1 MKQKSIMIDLA
12 RCIGCKTCI
21 VACRNGKEL
30 IEHAEALPNALAYYL
45 RVEAKVH
52 GTYPDL
58 SLDTWVVPCQHC
70 KDPGCLSACPYGAI
84 TKDTQSGVV
93 HIDPEKC
100 TGCEFNAK
108 MGVENKTVPSPC
120 KVSCPAGLNVQ
131 GYVQLVKQGKYEDA
145 VKLILQ
151 RVPLPGVLGRV
162 CPHPC
167 EDVCRRAEVDQAVSI
182 RELKRAAADAV
193 DFSTLTVPR
202 IKENG
207 IKIAVIG
214 SGPAGLTAAYNLRL
228 KGYAVTIF
236 EALGVL
242 GGMLR
247 VGIPDYRLPNE
258 VVDREIDYLLR
269 HGIEAKTGVR
279 FGEDQTLEGL
289 AGDGYA
295 AVLLGIGLQRG
306 VNMNIPG
313 NDNDG
318 VLDAIR
324 FLREV
329 NLGERK
335 QVKTRAV
342 VVGGGNVAIDAARAA
357 KRLGCPEV
365 TVVYRRTEDEMPA
378 YAEELAGAKQEGI
391 TFVELAAPVEVMAK
405 NGVVTGLRCIK
416 CELGMPDE
424 SGRPRPVPIKNSEFT
439 VECDTVIPAIGQR
452 MDATWRSGEPGLAI
466 TARDTFHV
474 SGQMQTTL
482 PHVFA
487 AGDAVR
493 GPATVIHAIADG
505 HRAAE
510 AIDRF
515 ARGLPVAPV
524 LTEVEGAT
532 VENYVW
538 KAVASGTCGTAPRQ
552 TATYLDP
559 EERATC
565 FLEECSGLTEDQVA
579 AEAERCLNCGCS
591 CMQSCPY
598 DVIQFDGTAG
608 ISHKCDLCN
617 ERITTGQKPICV
629 DVCMTDALT
638 FGEYELLKQD
648 ALDKGRE
655 IISELSKAAHLY
667 IR

>member
-1 MKQKSIMIDLA
+1 MKQMSMMIDLS

-30 IEHAEALPNALAYYL
+30 IDHAEALPNALPYYL
-45 RVEAKVH
+45 RVEAKEY
-52 GTYPDL
+52 GAYPDL

-70 KDPGCLSACPYGAI
+70 QDPGCLGACPHEAI
-84 TKDTQSGVV
+84 TKDAQSGVV
-93 HIDPEKC
+93 QIDPEKC
-100 TGCEFNAK
+100 TGCEFKAE
-108 MGVENKTVPSPC
+108 MGIENKTVPSPC

-193 DFSTLTVPR
+193 DFSTLEVPR

-214 SGPAGLTAAYNLRL
+214 SGPAGLTAAYDLRL

-236 EALGVL
+236 EALDVL

-258 VVDREIDYLLR
+258 VVEREIDYLLR
-269 HGIEAKTGVR
+269 HGIEAKTGIR
-279 FGEDQTLEGL
+279 FGEDVTLESL
-289 AGDGYA
+289 AREDYK
-295 AVLLGIGLQRG
+295 AVLLGIGLQG
-306 VNMNIPG
+306 GMNMNIPG
-313 NDNDG
+313 NDKEG
-318 VLDAIR
+318 VLDAIH

-329 NLGERK
+329 NLGNMKE
-335 QVKTRAV
+335 VKNRAV

-365 TVVYRRTEDEMPA
+365 TVVYRRTENEMPA
-378 YAEELAGAKQEGI
+378 YAEELDGARQEGI
-391 TFVELAAPVEVMAK
+391 TFVQLAAPVEVIAG
-405 NGVVTGLRCIK
+405 NGKVTGLKCIK

-424 SGRPRPVPIKNSEFT
+424 SGRPRPVPVRDSEFT
-439 VECDTVIPAIGQR
+439 IECDTVIPAIGQT
-452 MDATWRSGEPGLAI
+452 MDAAWRSAAPDLAV
-466 TARDTFHV
+466 TGRDTFHV
-474 SGQMQTTL
+474 SAHMQTPL
-482 PHVFA
+482 PQVFA

-510 AIDRF
+510 SIDRY
-515 ARGLPVAPV
+515 AQGLPVAPV
-524 LTEVEGAT
+524 LTAVEAPA
-532 VENYVW
+532 VEDYTW
-538 KAVASGTCGTAPRQ
+538 KAVPSGICETAPRQ
-552 TATYLDP
+552 AAAYLDP

-565 FLEECSGLTEDQVA
+565 FLEECSGLDENQIQ
-579 AEAERCLNCGCS
+579 AEAERCLNCGCA

-598 DVIQFDGTAG
+598 DVIQFDGKAG
-608 ISHKCDLCN
+608 ISHKCNLCL
-617 ERITTGQKPICV
+617 ERITNGQQPVCV
-629 DVCMTDALT
+629 DVCLTDALR

-655 IISELSKAAHLY
+655 IIPELSKAAHLY
-667 IR
+667 VR

>member
-1 MKQKSIMIDLA
+1 MKQMSIMVDLS
-12 RCIGCKTCI
+12 RCTGCKTCI
-21 VACRNGKEL
+21 VACRNGNDL
-30 IEHAEALPNALAYYL
+30 IDHAEALPNALPYYL
-45 RVEAKVH
+45 RVETREH
-52 GTYPDL
+52 GKYPDL

-84 TKDTQSGVV
+84 AKDPQSGVV

-100 TGCEFNAK
+100 TGCEFNAE
-108 MGVENKTVPSPC
+108 MGVENKIVPSPC

-145 VKLILQ
+145 VKLILR

-193 DFSTLTVPR
+193 DFATLEIPR

-207 IKIAVIG
+207 IKVAVIG

-228 KGYAVTIF
+228 KGYSVTIF
-236 EALGVL
+236 EALDVL

-279 FGEDQTLEGL
+279 FGEDVTLESL

-295 AVLLGIGLQRG
+295 AVMLGIGLQRG

-313 NDNDG
+313 NDNEG
-318 VLDAIR
+318 VLDAIQ

-329 NLGERK
+329 NLGDRK

-365 TVVYRRTEDEMPA
+365 TVVYRRTENEMPA
-378 YAEELAGAKQEGI
+378 YAEELDGARQEGI
-391 TFVELAAPVEVMAK
+391 TFVELAAPVEVVAG
-405 NGVVTGLRCIK
+405 NGKVTGLRCIK

-424 SGRPRPVPIKNSEFT
+424 SGRPRPVPIKDSEFT
-439 VECDTVIPAIGQR
+439 VECDTVIPAIGQS
-452 MDATWRSGEPGLAI
+452 MDAAWRSGEPGLAV
-466 TARDTFHV
+466 TAKDTFHI
-474 SGQMQTTL
+474 SSQMQTTL

-515 ARGLPVAPV
+515 AQGLPVEPELA
-524 LTEVEGAT
+524 EVEVAT

-538 KAVASGTCGTAPRQ
+538 KAIPSGTCETAPRQ
-552 TATYLDP
+552 TAVYLDP

-565 FLEECSGLTEDQVA
+565 FLEECSGLAENQVT
-579 AEAERCLNCGCS
+579 AEAERCLNCGCA

-598 DVIQFDGTAG
+598 DVIQFDGKAG
-608 ISHKCDLCN
+608 ISHKCNLCY
-617 ERITTGQKPICV
+617 ELITTGQKPVCV
-629 DVCMTDALT
+629 DVCMTDALS
-638 FGEYELLKQD
+638 FGEYELLRQD

-655 IISELSKAAHLY
+655 IIPELSKAAHLY
-667 IR
+667 IK

>member
-1 MKQKSIMIDLA
+1 MEQLSIMIDLG

-21 VACRNGKEL
+21 VACRNGKE
-30 IEHAEALPNALAYYL
+30 IIDHVEAVPNALPYYL
-45 RVEAKVH
+45 RVETKEH
-52 GTYPDL
+52 GRYPDL

-70 KDPGCLSACPYGAI
+70 PDPGCLSACPHGAI
-84 TKDTQSGVV
+84 AKDPQTGVV

-100 TGCEFNAK
+100 TGCEFKAEL
-108 MGVENKTVPSPC
+108 GVENKTVPSPC

-131 GYVQLVKQGKYEDA
+131 GYVQLVKEGKYEEA
-145 VKLILQ
+145 VKLILR

-193 DFSTLTVPR
+193 DFATLEIPK

-228 KGYAVTIF
+228 KGYSVTIF
-236 EALGVL
+236 EALDVL

-269 HGIEAKTGVR
+269 HGIEARTGVR
-279 FGEDQTLEGL
+279 FGEDMTLESL
-289 AGDGYA
+289 AGEGYA
-295 AVLLGIGLQRG
+295 AVLLGIGLQG
-306 VNMNIPG
+306 GMNMNVPG
-313 NDNDG
+313 NGTEG

-329 NLGERK
+329 NLGDRK
-335 QVKTRAV
+335 QVNARSV

-357 KRLGCPEV
+357 KRLGCADV
-365 TVVYRRTEDEMPA
+365 TVVYRRTENEMPA

-391 TFVELAAPVEVMAK
+391 AFVELAAPVEVVDN
-405 NGVVTGLRCIK
+405 NGKVSGLKCIR

-424 SGRPRPVPIKNSEFT
+424 SGRPRPVPIKGSEF
-439 VECDTVIPAIGQR
+439 VIECDTVIPAIGQS
-452 MDATWRSGEPGLAI
+452 MDATWTSGKPELAI
-466 TARDTFHV
+466 TAKGTFHV
-474 SGQMQTTL
+474 SSQMQTTL

-487 AGDAVR
+487 AGDAAR

-515 ARGLPVAPV
+515 AQGLPVAPA
-524 LTEVEGAT
+524 LAETQLAAPED
-532 VENYVW
+532 YVW
-538 KAVASGTCGTAPRQ
+538 KAVPSGSCVSAPRQ
-552 TATYLDP
+552 SAAYMDP
-559 EERATC
+559 EERSTC
-565 FLEECSGLTEDQVA
+565 FLEECHGLGEDQVN
-579 AEAERCLNCGCS
+579 AEAKRCLNCGCA

-598 DVIQFDGTAG
+598 DVIQFDGKAG
-608 ISHKCDLCN
+608 ISHKCNLCS
-617 ERITTGQKPICV
+617 ERVTTGHDPVCV
-629 DVCMTDALT
+629 EVCMTDALT
-638 FGEYELLKQD
+638 FGEHELLKQE

-655 IISELSKAAHLY
+655 IVPELSKAAHIY
-667 IR
+667 VK